1 MLLWLLGGLC
11 LVSLLVFV
19 YAIMTAE
26 EMDDHI

>member
-1 MLLWLLGGLC
+1 MLLWLLGGLW
-11 LVSLLVFV
+11 LVSLLVLV